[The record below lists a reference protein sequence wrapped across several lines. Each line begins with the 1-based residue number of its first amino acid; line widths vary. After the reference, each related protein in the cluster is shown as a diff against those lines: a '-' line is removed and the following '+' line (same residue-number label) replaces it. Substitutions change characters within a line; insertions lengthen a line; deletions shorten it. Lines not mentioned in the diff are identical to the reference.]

1 MMDGQQ
7 INSSGQAGVA
17 KMMPV
22 TKHGKVEIR
31 PLKESD
37 LPQADRIFRIAFGTF
52 LGLQDPAS
60 FAGDADYVCSRWRS
74 APHAAL
80 GAFLEQELVASNF
93 AANWGSFGFFGPLT
107 VRPDLWDRGIAR
119 ALLEETVALF
129 EEWGT
134 RVVGLFTLPQSPKH
148 IGLYRAFG
156 FWPQSLTPVMS
167 KAVRGSQGVEGWSI
181 YSALP
186 PADRA
191 GCLAACV
198 ALTEMIFPGL
208 DLRSEIR
215 TVESQNLGDTVLLH
229 RGAELVAFAVCHVGM
244 SSEAGSGAAYVKF
257 GAVRPG
263 SEAAKDFARL
273 LSACEAFARIRG
285 QQQLIAGVNMARK
298 DAFQAMFERGFRT
311 VLQGVAMQR
320 SNEIGFNRPD
330 CFVIDDWR

>member
-1 MMDGQQ
+1 MMDEQQ
-7 INSSGQAGVA
+7 ISSGGQAGFA
-17 KMMPV
+17 SMMPV
-22 TKHGKVEIR
+22 TKHGEVEIR

-37 LPQADRIFRIAFGTF
+37 LPEADGIFRVAFGTF

-60 FAGDADYVCSRWRS
+60 FAGDADYVWSRWRS
-74 APHAAL
+74 APDAAL
-80 GAFLEQELVASNF
+80 GAFLGQELVASNF

-119 ALLEETVALF
+119 ALLKETMAFF
-129 EEWGT
+129 EDWGT

-148 IGLYRAFG
+148 IGLYQAFG
-156 FWPQSLTPVMS
+156 FWPQSLTPVMA
-167 KAVRGSQGVEGWSI
+167 KAVRGSQGVEGWST

-186 PADRA
+186 PDYRA
-191 GCLAACV
+191 GCLVASV

-208 DLRSEIR
+208 DVRSEIR
-215 TVESQNLGDTVLLH
+215 TVESQNLGDTVLIH
-229 RGAELVAFAVCHVGM
+229 RGAELVGFAVCHVGM
-244 SSEAGSGAAYVKF
+244 SSEAGSGAAYIKY

-263 SEAAKDFARL
+263 SQAAEDFARL

-298 DAFQAMFERGFRT
+298 EACQAMLERGFRT